1 MIKQE
6 IIGKEIEI
14 IEADNKNLIGLKGK
28 VIWETKNMLVLKAK
42 NKTKHLIKS
51 QIKFKIGSQII
62 NGKEIIKKPED
73 RIK

>member
-6 IIGKEIEI
+6 IIGRKIEI

-42 NKTKHLIKS
+42 SKTKHLIKS
-51 QIKFKIGSQII
+51 QIKFRLGNQII
-62 NGKEIIKKPED
+62 NGKEMLKKPED